1 MQDGNA
7 IRQFEAIYL
16 KHIISGLYLSVD
28 HKTNLVYFEE
38 DRQKVNSTWKIQI
51 VSCEQEGQMN
61 VPFHSKVL
69 IFNEAD

>member
-1 MQDGNA
+1 MQDGNV
-7 IRQFEAIYL
+7 IRQFKAIYL

-28 HKTNLVYFEE
+28 HKTNLVYLEE
-38 DRQKVNSTWKIQI
+38 DKQKVKPTWKIQL
-51 VSCEQEGQMN
+51 VSCEQESQMN